1 MPIGSKFLSL
11 EPVSFKSTKRVAIR
25 KCPAAAGHELDQAE
39 GGRLG
44 VLAVHVEAALLTLV
58 GVVFMQLE
66 GFERLPPA
74 LSSSNCMERSPQGRS
89 KQRTWNSRI
98 RPPP

>member
-66 GFERLPPA
+66 GLERLPPA
-74 LSSSNCMERSPQGRS
+74 LSSSNCMERTPQARS
-89 KQRTWNSRI
+89 KQRT
-98 RPPP
+98 